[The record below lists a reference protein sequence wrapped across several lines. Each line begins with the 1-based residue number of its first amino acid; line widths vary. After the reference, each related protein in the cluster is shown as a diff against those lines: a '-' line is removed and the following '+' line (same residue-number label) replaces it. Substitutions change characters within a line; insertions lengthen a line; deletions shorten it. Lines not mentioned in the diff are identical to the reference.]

1 MMIAQLLVSFGKYKH
16 RGKCT
21 NRWFIYYLEFL
32 SKFSNMQNIP
42 PVFITFSH
50 SACSKN
56 LHQLE
61 QSTKLRHKKTSI
73 TINVWSTFY
82 LSRRQN
88 SNKTLALPIFNYF
101 LLTFTKEKWMKGWNT
116 DREISFSTPNKTKRA
131 I

>member
-1 MMIAQLLVSFGKYKH
+1 MHEQMVYLLPWISFQV
-16 RGKCT
+16 
-21 NRWFIYYLEFL
+21 
-32 SKFSNMQNIP
+32 SNMQNIP

-61 QSTKLRHKKTSI
+61 QSSKLRHKKTSI

-101 LLTFTKEKWMKGWNT
+101 LLTFVGEKWKRDGVQTGN
-116 DREISFSTPNKTKRA
+116 FSSLF
-131 I
+131 